1 MRTYPQIVISAPRP
15 RIAPPSSPPALAK
28 GPDSAAADDEDAE
41 DGDDEEDDDAEP
53 VEKSG
58 GPLADLLAMLRAA
71 QLWFHAAHHVA
82 SGAGFAGDHALLYG
96 DAYAMLGDEFDDV
109 AERAVGLTGDPTY
122 ANPET
127 VTRGALAHLTR
138 WDDPDA
144 DDANAL
150 AGQAREYNQAVIDG
164 VTLALDEMR
173 GDDTLTDGTENL
185 LQGIADAHEGVAY
198 KLGRRVAKGA
208 LGGRFARLVKGPDVV
223 KLSDDEAVAWLGAR
237 IRDAV
242 CYGAGPMAPDAAGA
256 RSPIER
262 AIDGVLSDMAYN
274 RVAVQAV
281 RAIGGVGELAEFA
294 RGVVDAEADV
304 EGEIELPEDVGARA
318 FAAMHLL
325 ARPMALPG
333 LVKGATHRY
342 IKRVPTGNAKRPW
355 RYFYAVQHGHGVAH
369 EAHMVEGA
377 AFRHE
382 GGHYHITKDHGDGH
396 VTVRHDETGKEERVS
411 KRELGARL
419 EAHHAAAI
427 AAHKERSAMS
437 PAVRRQLTPEAR
449 EAKAREVEAARSK
462 PEERVQDGKEGAGSG
477 DNRGER
483 GEGSHEFPFK
493 MNPEKNFDQDRFAL
507 LAHEH
512 HKALVERHRAASKTA
527 TPFKY
532 GEDKIPEVWH
542 GMMSDVAAGKPFS
555 TEGAMSVAA
564 KNLGIKPTQA
574 AITSWLQ
581 FGDSEEGY
589 RAAMEHAERTAS
601 QKNPVLNRVPG
612 NFTDKTVQSDPEAA
626 YKKAGAFVNRDSG
639 MLSHPWHHKGAI
651 YATDGHRAIM
661 LPTTAAAAEIH
672 DIQPWSNEPAK
683 PLADM
688 FRIATAGAPMS
699 AFDAAALSS
708 LAQRNLAAQRAIK
721 SVAGG
726 DAIPTIYFQG
736 STAHSDQRHSDR
748 PTLAG
753 KSERGTVDA
762 PIGVNAKYLHDALKG
777 IKGTV
782 RVHTTDAYSPVVIE
796 HESGEKHLIMP
807 MRHDYKVV
815 KSHHAARV
823 IGQQALPLAKSNP
836 GRFARLLA
844 H

>member
-1 MRTYPQIVISAPRP
+1 MRTYPHIVISAPRP

-28 GPDSAAADDEDAE
+28 GPDSAADEDEDAE

-318 FAAMHLL
+318 FAAMHRL
-325 ARPMALPG
+325 ARPMALVGIGKGAAG
-333 LVKGATHRY
+333 LWNGAAGLTKGATHRY

-483 GEGSHEFPFK
+483 GEGADEKPPAKFRQHSAEEYQLSRDFESHE
-493 MNPEKNFDQDRFAL
+493 AASA
-507 LAHEH
+507 AHEKH
-512 HKALVERHRAASKTA
+512 YANAEKAVARMERHASGDIEKFHEARRDLDRHLARANDA
-527 TPFKY
+527 
-532 GEDKIPEVWH
+532 
-542 GMMSDVAAGKPFS
+542 
-555 TEGAMSVAA
+555 
-564 KNLGIKPTQA
+564 
-574 AITSWLQ
+574 
-581 FGDSEEGY
+581 
-589 RAAMEHAERTAS
+589 
-601 QKNPVLNRVPG
+601 
-612 NFTDKTVQSDPEAA
+612 
-626 YKKAGAFVNRDSG
+626 KKAMDMYREGREVHNEVGSPADQAEF
-639 MLSHPWHHKGAI
+639 
-651 YATDGHRAIM
+651 RARRGE
-661 LPTTAAAAEIH
+661 LVKQYKTHADAAAAHARFKASGDEKGAR
-672 DIQPWSNEPAK
+672 DARFAM
-683 PLADM
+683 LAHQD
-688 FRIATAGAPMS
+688 
-699 AFDAAALSS
+699 
-708 LAQRNLAAQRAIK
+708 RAVK
-721 SVAGG
+721 RAEGRPSHQVTKGH
-726 DAIPTIYFQG
+726 G
-736 STAHSDQRHSDR
+736 S
-748 PTLAG
+748 
-753 KSERGTVDA
+753 
-762 PIGVNAKYLHDALKG
+762 
-777 IKGTV
+777 
-782 RVHTTDAYSPVVIE
+782 
-796 HESGEKHLIMP
+796 
-807 MRHDYKVV
+807 
-815 KSHHAARV
+815 
-823 IGQQALPLAKSNP
+823 
-836 GRFARLLA
+836 RFARLLA